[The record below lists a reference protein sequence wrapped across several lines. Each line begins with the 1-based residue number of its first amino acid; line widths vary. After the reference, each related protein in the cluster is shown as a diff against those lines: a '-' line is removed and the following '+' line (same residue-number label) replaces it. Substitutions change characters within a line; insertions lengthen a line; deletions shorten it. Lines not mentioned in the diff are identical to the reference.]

1 MISCADL
8 IARILGTMYRLK
20 EENEKSIHHSE
31 MALLFYHQ
39 GEFDDAYPHIKQAK
53 SHTTN
58 NAYNLGRGME
68 MQARIWDRQHRLE
81 EARSEVLGALGVQ
94 YERVGAARDGERC
107 SGLLRRVEKSM
118 GTQRSGKLDSD
129 GGFSNHDTAPIPVNS
144 VPC

>member
-68 MQARIWDRQHRLE
+68 MQARIWYRQHRLE
-81 EARSEVLGALGVQ
+81 DARPEALGALEI
-94 YERVGAARDGERC
+94 YERLGAVKDGESCR
-107 SGLLRRVEKSM
+107 GLLRRIGKAK
-118 GTQRSGKLDSD
+118 GTRLPGKPTSSGECS
-129 GGFSNHDTAPIPVNS
+129 GNGATSN
-144 VPC
+144 PC